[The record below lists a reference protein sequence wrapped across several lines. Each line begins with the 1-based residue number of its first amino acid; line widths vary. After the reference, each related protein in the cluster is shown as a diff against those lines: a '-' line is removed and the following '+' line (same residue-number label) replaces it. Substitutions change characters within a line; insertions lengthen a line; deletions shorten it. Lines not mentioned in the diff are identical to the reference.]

1 MLYRGFH
8 FVFPQEQWFMQIT
21 DVGQSCLAPVR
32 DFRAGTGWEG
42 PDQAEARAK
51 WCCEQLEA
59 DRILFFEVF
68 PFELPEEDR
77 RFLVAQRLGDSRLH
91 KNVSYRPKQDV
102 LRGLASQEAGVAQC
116 MREVMRRYSERAIQF
131 LSRLLRPYASGWS
144 LDYASFRPEAEQ
156 DRKLPLRKRN
166 DLLHVDAFPSRPTH
180 GGRILRC
187 FTNINPTEAR
197 IWHTTDPFAEL
208 ARRYAQDAGL
218 ANIAARR
225 GPGFEGMFRA
235 LGRALGLG
243 VKTQSPYDK
252 FMLRFHDYLKENTR
266 FQQECRKIRL
276 AFPPGSTWIA
286 FTDSVPHA
294 VLSGQYAVEQTL
306 IVPVAALVSPQQSP
320 LRVLEGLAG
329 RPLAAL

>member
-1 MLYRGFH
+1 
-8 FVFPQEQWFMQIT
+8 MQIT
-21 DVGQSCLAPVR
+21 DVGQSCLAPVS
-32 DFRAGTGWEG
+32 DFRAGKGWED
-42 PDQAEARAK
+42 PAEAQARAK
-51 WCCEQLEA
+51 WCCEQLE
-59 DRILFFEVF
+59 DGRILFFDGL
-68 PFELPEEDR
+68 PFEFPEGDR
-77 RFLVAQRLGDSRLH
+77 SFLVSQRLGDSRFH
-91 KNVSYRPKQDV
+91 KNISYRPKQDV
-102 LRGLASQEAGVAQC
+102 LRGFASGDAAAAQRL
-116 MREVMRRYSERAIQF
+116 REVMRRYSQQTIQF

-156 DRKLPLRKRN
+156 DRKLPVRKRN

-225 GPGFEGMFRA
+225 GPGLEGMLRA

-243 VKTQSPYDK
+243 LEAQSPYDR
-252 FMLRFHDYLKENTR
+252 FMLHFHDYLKENTR
-266 FQQECRKIRL
+266 FQQDCPKTRL
-276 AFPPGSTWIA
+276 AFPPGSTWLA

-306 IVPVAALVSPQQSP
+306 IVPVAALVSPEKSP

-329 RPLAAL
+329 RPLAAK